1 MNLVFECLHDGR
13 ALTGESPV
21 WDAPNNALWW
31 VDIPAALV
39 FRMDLASRAVRD
51 WKMPGPPGAV
61 ALTEDERI
69 VVALPNG
76 VHLFHPETGKLELVV
91 DPEPERPL
99 NRLND
104 GKVGPDGAYWVGS
117 MADHAGASPDGALYR
132 VTRDGRFTKL
142 LDGLAVSNGLAWSAD
157 GRTMFHTDTRGPW
170 LDRWD
175 FDPATGAVANRTRI
189 ATFKNEDGRP
199 DGAATDMEGGYWS
212 AGVSASCLN
221 RFDRDG
227 RLTAKV
233 VLPFPRPTMVAFGGP
248 DMRTLF
254 VTCQAKDQPDEAF
267 TGAYPPGGIFA
278 ARVDVPGVPIG
289 RFR

>member
-1 MNLVFECLHDGR
+1 MNLEFECLHDGR

-21 WDAPNNALWW
+21 WDAPANALWW
-31 VDIPAALV
+31 VDIPGETV
-39 FRMDLASRAVRD
+39 FRLDMASRAVRS
-51 WKMPGPPGAV
+51 WKTPGPVGAV

-69 VVALPNG
+69 VLALRNG
-76 VHLFHPETGKLELVV
+76 VFLFHPGTGALELVV
-91 DPEPERPL
+91 DPEPDRPL

-104 GKVGPDGAYWVGS
+104 CKVGPDGAYWVGT
-117 MADHAGASPDGALYR
+117 MEDRGGGDPAGALYR
-132 VTRDGRFTKL
+132 VARGGGVSKL
-142 LDGLAVSNGLAWSAD
+142 LDGINVSNGLAWSAD

-175 FDPATGAVANRTRI
+175 FDPATGAASNRTRI
-189 ATFKNEDGRP
+189 VDFKNEDGRP
-199 DGAATDMEGGYWS
+199 DGGATDMEGGYWS
-212 AGVSASCLN
+212 AGVSADCLN

-233 VLPFPRPTMVAFGGP
+233 SLPFPRPTMVAFGGP

-254 VTCQAKDQPDEAF
+254 VTCQAANQPPAAF
-267 TGAYPPGGIFA
+267 DGAWPAGGLFA
-278 ARVDVPGVPIG
+278 ARVEVPGVPVG